1 MNEVLCRYLSKK
13 AIDDLR
19 NNKQLDED
27 LADALNSY
35 PLLDCQR
42 KHIIIEDKGWLKS
55 LASSSQ
61 SHIAELCINLM
72 HPLREEKDIKE
83 LLFDLWESS
92 SSKYNIKMQ
101 IMWRILDYEEIS
113 EEMHKSIY
121 SFVRSNWEK
130 WINYVVEKFGGKNKV
145 LESCQERLQNPAF
158 PKSKAWVYLCIAVGS
173 DNTVEAKNLIENY
186 INSKASINTV
196 VAKDL
201 LNIIE

>member
-1 MNEVLCRYLSKK
+1 M
-13 AIDDLR
+13 
-19 NNKQLDED
+19 
-27 LADALNSY
+27 
-35 PLLDCQR
+35 
-42 KHIIIEDKGWLKS
+42 
-55 LASSSQ
+55 
-61 SHIAELCINLM
+61 AELCINLM
-72 HPLREEKDIKE
+72 HPLREEKDVKE
-83 LLFDLWESS
+83 LLFDLWKSS

-101 IMWRILDYEEIS
+101 IMWRILDYEDIS

-121 SFVRSNWEK
+121 SFVRSNWEQ

-186 INSKASINTV
+186 INSKAPINAI

-201 LNIIE
+201 LNIIG